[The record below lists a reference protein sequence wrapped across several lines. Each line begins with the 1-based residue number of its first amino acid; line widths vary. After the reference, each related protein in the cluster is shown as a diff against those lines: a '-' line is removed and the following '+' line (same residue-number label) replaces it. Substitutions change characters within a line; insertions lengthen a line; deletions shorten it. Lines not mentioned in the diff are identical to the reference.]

1 MTILDAAKKLVAH
14 GFSPIPV
21 ESGSKKPKIAWKEFQ
36 VRRMSAS
43 ELNQHFSNGAR
54 LGIACGEASGNLE
67 VLDFDAPGFF
77 EKWESSLPQGILDK
91 CMVLSTPSGCKHVYY
106 RLAHAPPGNQV
117 LARTSDREIA
127 IETRGHGGYVVSYP
141 SEGYA
146 VLRGNYKA
154 LHAISDDERET
165 MFAVAY
171 SLNEYYEP
179 PRSYNPGV
187 QRPGDAFNEKAS
199 WNELLEEE
207 GWTHVGHNRGN
218 DLWCRP
224 GKTEGTSA
232 TCNGEY
238 LYVFTSNAPPL
249 TPGKAYKKFDF
260 LVATDY
266 NGDYFAAAQALG
278 KQGYGSRPQRNY
290 DNAVIAVSRAPVSWV
305 ALDDVEERDVD
316 WLFYPYF
323 PLSAVSMIYGDS
335 GIGKSTSTYALC
347 AGLSVGILPTK
358 QKCEPIKSII
368 LSAEDPA
375 DKVVRPRLRAM
386 GADLSKMLVPK
397 ESDEGEPPFRLDDG
411 GCLELTNAIREWDAR
426 VVVIDPLRSYFD
438 GDNMDNQLQARA
450 FMNRLNGIARATGAA
465 MILVHH
471 VNKNTMARGRYRAS
485 GSQDFF
491 DACRSALMAIQ
502 DPHDQE
508 HYALSHEK
516 HNLSPR
522 GDSLGYTFDA
532 KGESPFTWIGFS
544 DLTSELASAKADEP
558 VSPKKVKACEEWL
571 RNLLSS
577 EGEVP
582 TVEVFK
588 GADLEGYSQATVKRA
603 KAALGQEVKAIR
615 IHSESGSHGKGQWSW
630 RYQEPRDVWRGSND

>member
-36 VRRMSAS
+36 VRRMSAD
-43 ELNQHFSNGAR
+43 EVNHHFSNGAR

-106 RLAHAPPGNQV
+106 RLADTPQGNQV

-154 LHAISDDERET
+154 LQAISDDERET

-171 SLNEYYEP
+171 SLNEYYER
-179 PRSYNPGV
+179 RSYNPGV

-260 LVATDY
+260 LVAVDY

-290 DNAVIAVSRAPVSWV
+290 DKAVIAASRAPVSWV

-397 ESDEGEPPFRLDDG
+397 ESEEGESPFRLDDA

-582 TVEVFK
+582 AVEVFK